1 MFSAELLLY
10 FPSKERTQSL
20 RHYLNS
26 SVFNQ
31 AQEIV
36 LLKQC
41 KHLIFLIYLSHTTH
55 KVICELIQT
64 LLRVLWISTYSDSV
78 LQIQRAVIPAKKGQ
92 SEKLRIKYTG
102 PLSIA
107 ACWWCVFNV
116 LLVVIKV
123 NLTKACL

>member
-1 MFSAELLLY
+1 M
-10 FPSKERTQSL
+10 
-20 RHYLNS
+20 
-26 SVFNQ
+26 FNQ

-36 LLKQC
+36 LLNQC
-41 KHLIFLIYLSHTTH
+41 KHLIFLINLAHTTH
-55 KVICELIQT
+55 KVICKLIQT

-107 ACWWCVFNV
+107 AR
-116 LLVVIKV
+116 
-123 NLTKACL
+123 